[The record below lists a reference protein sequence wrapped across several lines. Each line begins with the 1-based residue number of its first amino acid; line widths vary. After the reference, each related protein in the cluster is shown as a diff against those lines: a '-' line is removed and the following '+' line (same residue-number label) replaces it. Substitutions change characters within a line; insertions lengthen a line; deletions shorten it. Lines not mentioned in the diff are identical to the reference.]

1 MREARL
7 LHGAD
12 QKPPVRG
19 LLQRW
24 RSDISG
30 ATAVEF
36 AIISVP
42 FIMFIF
48 GIIGIG
54 LHFFTTSTLEAAVET
69 ASRKVLTGQAQ
80 SGGLTLGEF
89 KQLITKQGPGV
100 LKPNQ
105 LNLHIQ
111 KASSWTALTPVQCL
125 NGSGGLTPP
134 TGNANDKVDRF
145 SGGAGEVVLITACYE
160 WDIARVLGPVSF
172 GNMANG
178 STLIRA
184 AATFKTE
191 PYQ

>member
-1 MREARL
+1 MREASL
-7 LHGAD
+7 PHGAD
-12 QKPPVRG
+12 QKPSTGG
-19 LLQRW
+19 LLRHW
-24 RSDISG
+24 RRDVRG

-36 AIISVP
+36 AIVAVP
-42 FIMFIF
+42 FLMFIF
-48 GIIGIG
+48 GIIGVG

-89 KQLITKQGPGV
+89 KQLITNQGPGF

-111 KASSWTALTPVQCL
+111 KASNWASLTPVRCL
-125 NGSGGLTPP
+125 DGKGALTPP
-134 TGNANDKVDRF
+134 TGSVGDRVDKF
-145 SGGAGEVVLITACYE
+145 AGGAGEVVLITACYE
-160 WDIARVLGPVSF
+160 WDIARLLGPAGL

-178 STLIRA
+178 SSLIRA
-184 AATFKTE
+184 ATTFKTE